1 MVLGVGRVHPR
12 GEADPAYDGL
22 FYRAD
27 EMQTLAESLPGKP
40 LLIEHLQDHPVGQ
53 VQRAW
58 VSRDGGL
65 LCTFQTHGGTF
76 AGLLAQNLLRDGLA
90 TDLSLGHRVKVDASA
105 HRVVSKDALEVSLV
119 ERGARPGTHVLGVG
133 EATHQKNAGYIL
145 KPCGSSWT
153 TTESEPTMSSDP
165 TAPPPTQQAPA
176 SLAAPAVNE
185 TNVMQELLQ
194 QMQSQQ
200 ESHGQLQAQLDSVMK
215 QLGEE
220 KAHSERLGRV
230 QKEQRESVINSTLKD
245 YVASMITSFGD
256 RLKPHSEELQHML
269 EGMGKSEESKPLIDL
284 LSCAASARADS
295 VTKLEKAYQDAKKV
309 ATERDAYKAQVAHL
323 RAPALEKPGE
333 RFVGGG
339 GGSTGTSTT
348 TTTAAAPPAAKR
360 ARGNEWTPSMTA
372 KSYPRGMKPLRQQ
385 RDGMQLRNPQFWAA
399 LRGSGRVGS
408 GMPTFDEPN
417 LVGKDY
423 HDDHRRP
430 SSIPRAAP

>member
-12 GEADPAYDGL
+12 GEADPEYDGL

-27 EMQTLAESLPGKP
+27 EMQALADSLPGKP
-40 LLIEHLQDHPVGQ
+40 LLIEHLEDHPVGR

-58 VSRDGGL
+58 VSRAGGL
-65 LCTFQTHGGTF
+65 LCTFETHNSTF
-76 AGLLAQNLLRDGLA
+76 PGLLAQNLLRDGLA
-90 TDLSLGHRVKVDASA
+90 TDLSLGHRVEVDATA

-133 EATHQKNAGYIL
+133 DAKHQKNTGYIL

-153 TTESEPTMSSDP
+153 TTKSATMTDP
-165 TAPPPTQQAPA
+165 AATMQTRDTPQDAPP
-176 SLAAPAVNE
+176 VMNE

-200 ESHGQLQAQLDSVMK
+200 ESHGQLQAQLDTVMK
-215 QLGEE
+215 QLTAE
-220 KAHSERLGRV
+220 KEHSERLGRV

-256 RLKPHSEELQHML
+256 RLKPHSEELQLML

-284 LSCAASARADS
+284 LSCAASAQADN
-295 VTKLEKAYQDAKKV
+295 VTKLEKAYQDAKK
-309 ATERDAYKAQVAHL
+309 ASTERDAYKAQVAHL
-323 RAPALEKPGE
+323 RGPALEKPGE
-333 RFVGGG
+333 RFVGAE
-339 GGSTGTSTT
+339 STT
-348 TTTAAAPPAAKR
+348 TDATPGPPSAKR
-360 ARGNEWTPSMTA
+360 PRANQWKPTTA
-372 KSYPRGMKPLRQQ
+372 KSYPRGMRPVRPH
-385 RDGMQLRNPQFWAA
+385 RDGMQLRNPEFWAA
-399 LRGSGRVGS
+399 LRGGSGSVAS

-423 HDDHRRP
+423 HGDHRRP
-430 SSIPRAAP
+430 TSIPRAAP

>member
-1 MVLGVGRVHPR
+1 
-12 GEADPAYDGL
+12 
-22 FYRAD
+22 
-27 EMQTLAESLPGKP
+27 
-40 LLIEHLQDHPVGQ
+40 
-53 VQRAW
+53 
-58 VSRDGGL
+58 
-65 LCTFQTHGGTF
+65 
-76 AGLLAQNLLRDGLA
+76 
-90 TDLSLGHRVKVDASA
+90 
-105 HRVVSKDALEVSLV
+105 
-119 ERGARPGTHVLGVG
+119 
-133 EATHQKNAGYIL
+133 
-145 KPCGSSWT
+145 
-153 TTESEPTMSSDP
+153 
-165 TAPPPTQQAPA
+165 
-176 SLAAPAVNE
+176 
-185 TNVMQELLQ
+185 
-194 QMQSQQ
+194 
-200 ESHGQLQAQLDSVMK
+200 
-215 QLGEE
+215 
-220 KAHSERLGRV
+220 
-230 QKEQRESVINSTLKD
+230 
-245 YVASMITSFGD
+245 
-256 RLKPHSEELQHML
+256 ML